1 MRFAWLRESSAD
13 PEPVVQRRTSPPSL
27 IRFVYNAAFW
37 VFLLP
42 FFGLIDYSTGFVLF
56 TIVIIVR
63 MMINIYTN
71 NIYKPTPEG
80 YERFPFRI
88 P

>member
-1 MRFAWLRESSAD
+1 MRFAWLRENSAD
-13 PEPVVQRRTSPPSL
+13 PEPVVQLRTSPPGL
-27 IRFVYNAAFW
+27 IRFVYNAVFW

-42 FFGLIDYSTGFVLF
+42 FFGLIDYGTGFILF
-56 TIVIIVR
+56 TIVIFVR
-63 MMINIYTN
+63 MVLNIYTN